1 MLSPK
6 LIFNKGITIWFLI
19 ILWFVVSV
27 ILNSR
32 SLLIGTLVV
41 LLFYIIRENR
51 SIINRLRIYYLG
63 ILFSV
68 SIILLACFYKQDS
81 SRGRVLIYK
90 ISSGIFFDSGIYGIG
105 IGNFKSTYLHYQ
117 QKYFQSEEKDYSEE
131 ALLADNTYYLFND
144 YFQFVLEAGLLGLL
158 IVILFW
164 TLIVRAFV
172 SFYKLHK
179 SLAEEICFI
188 AVIPLVFAAL
198 FNHLFEKV
206 AVQLIFCLTFPGI
219 IYSEFGQRQKRKM
232 LCLTAYLTFFLIFLF
247 NNKNQLLLRNS
258 YNQLEEAQILASS
271 GYSLESLD
279 SLEHIK
285 TSVRYTT
292 AYQLTYGQLLYKI
305 HRFKDALPFL
315 KNASAGLPS
324 SDLYLLIGLCNK
336 NLRAY
341 DAAEYYL
348 KSAIM
353 MTPNRF
359 SPRSEL
365 LSIYI
370 LRNKHIEAKEVAL
383 DILKLPVKIDSQKVH
398 KIKSIAYKYLTS

>member
-1 MLSPK
+1 
-6 LIFNKGITIWFLI
+6 
-19 ILWFVVSV
+19 
-27 ILNSR
+27 
-32 SLLIGTLVV
+32 
-41 LLFYIIRENR
+41 
-51 SIINRLRIYYLG
+51 
-63 ILFSV
+63 
-68 SIILLACFYKQDS
+68 LLACFYKQDS

-90 ISSGIFFDSGIYGIG
+90 ISSGIFLDSGIYGIG

-117 QKYFQSEEKDYSEE
+117 QKYFESGEKNYSEE

-144 YFQFVLEAGLLGLL
+144 YFQFVLEVGLLGLL
-158 IVILFW
+158 VVILFW

-179 SLAEEICFI
+179 NLAEEICFI

-219 IYSEFGQRQKRKM
+219 IYSEFRGRHKRKV
-232 LCLTAYLTFFLIFLF
+232 LYITVYLTFFLIFLF
-247 NNKNQLLLRNS
+247 NNKNLLLLRNS

-285 TSVRYTT
+285 TSVRNTT
-292 AYQLTYGQLLYKI
+292 AYQLTYGQLLYNI
-305 HRFKDALPFL
+305 HRYRDALPFL

-336 NLRAY
+336 NLKAY

-359 SPRSEL
+359 SARSEL
-365 LSIYI
+365 LSLYI
-370 LRNKHIEAKEVAL
+370 LRNKQPEAKEMAL
-383 DILKLPVKIDSQKVH
+383 DILKLPVKIDSQKVQE
-398 KIKSIAYKYLTS
+398 IKGIAYKYLTS